1 MQHDDLLTVEEVARE
16 LRLSTKTIRR
26 MIQDGRLI
34 AIDTGKEYRIQ
45 RSELEDFKRRHRT
58 DRKLPPSTD
67 SAFAQ

>member
-45 RSELEDFKRRHRT
+45 RSELEDFKQRHRT
-58 DRKLPPSTD
+58 DRKFPPPTD
-67 SAFAQ
+67 SALA